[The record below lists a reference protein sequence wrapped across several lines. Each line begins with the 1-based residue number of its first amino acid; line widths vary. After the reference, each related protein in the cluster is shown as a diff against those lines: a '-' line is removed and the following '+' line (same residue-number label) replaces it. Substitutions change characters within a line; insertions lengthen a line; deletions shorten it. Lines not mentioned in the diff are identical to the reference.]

1 MSATFGSEASFSEEM
16 KTEPSYEVAKPAQRR
31 NMPAMRPLALFLALV
46 TTAVAQSEDTK
57 PPPPKPG
64 EGPSQ
69 RDGERRGPPG
79 MMPGMGG
86 GKPSRGFD
94 GFEKLSE
101 AERGKVRAA
110 FEKAWQRPE
119 VIASRDVAMKANEEL
134 RNTLHKALKEIDPE
148 VVGILEKI
156 KPPFPM
162 DQRGLPEMPK
172 PDSPEFGRMAA
183 IRLGAEMMS
192 VSKPERREETRR
204 FHDRIVQLPRV
215 KEALEKLEQLP
226 PDQRMEAFKKLRDT
240 YREVAGQEF
249 MKFREKSESKDG
261 RDGFRRSPEDGKAE
275 PEKKE
280 DVPPTKLH

>member
-1 MSATFGSEASFSEEM
+1 MSATFGDEVGFNEEM
-16 KTEPSYEVAKPAQRR
+16 KTEPSYKVAKPMQRR
-31 NMPAMRPLALFLALV
+31 NMPVMRPLALFLALV
-46 TTAVAQSEDTK
+46 STAVAQSDSPQ
-57 PPPPKPG
+57 PPLPKPG
-64 EGPSQ
+64 EGPPH

-79 MMPGMGG
+79 MIPGMG

-119 VIASRDVAMKANEEL
+119 VIASRDEAMKANEDL
-134 RNTLHKALKEIDPE
+134 RHTLHKALKEIDPE

-183 IRLGAEMMS
+183 IRLGAEMLS

-204 FHDRIVQLPRV
+204 FHDRILQFPRV
-215 KEALEKLEQLP
+215 KDALGKLEQLP
-226 PDQRMEAFKKLRDT
+226 PEQRMAAFQRLRDV
-240 YREVAGQEF
+240 YREVAGEEF
-249 MKFREKSESKDG
+249 KKVREKFDG
-261 RDGFRRSPEDGKAE
+261 KEGGSGGFRRPPTEGGHPPEA
-275 PEKKE
+275 EKK
-280 DVPPTKLH
+280 

>member
-1 MSATFGSEASFSEEM
+1 VSATFGFEASFSEEM
-16 KTEPSYEVAKPAQRR
+16 KTEPCYEVAKPAQRR
-31 NMPAMRPLALFLALV
+31 NMPVMRPLALFLALV

-64 EGPSQ
+64 EGPSF

-79 MMPGMGG
+79 MIPGMG

-119 VIASRDVAMKANEEL
+119 VIASRDEAMKANEEL

-204 FHDRIVQLPRV
+204 FHDRIMQFPRL
-215 KEALEKLEQLP
+215 KEALEKLEQMP
-226 PDQRMEAFKKLRDT
+226 PDQRMAAFQRLRDV
-240 YREVAGQEF
+240 YREVAGEEF
-249 MKFREKSESKDG
+249 KKLREKFDG
-261 RDGFRRSPEDGKAE
+261 KEGGSGGFRRPPTEGGNPPE
-275 PEKKE
+275 PEKK
-280 DVPPTKLH
+280 

>member
-1 MSATFGSEASFSEEM
+1 M
-16 KTEPSYEVAKPAQRR
+16 KTEPSYKVAKPMQRR
-31 NMPAMRPLALFLALV
+31 NMPVMRPLALFLALV
-46 TTAVAQSEDTK
+46 STSVAQSDSPK
-57 PPPPKPG
+57 PPLPKPG
-64 EGPSQ
+64 EGPPH

-79 MMPGMGG
+79 MIPGMG

-119 VIASRDVAMKANEEL
+119 VIASRDEAMKANEDL
-134 RNTLHKALKEIDPE
+134 RHTLHKALKEIDPE

-204 FHDRIVQLPRV
+204 FHDRILQFPRV
-215 KEALEKLEQLP
+215 KEALGKLEQLP
-226 PDQRMEAFKKLRDT
+226 PDQRMAAFQRLRDV
-240 YREVAGQEF
+240 YREVAGEEF
-249 MKFREKSESKDG
+249 KKVREKFDG
-261 RDGFRRSPEDGKAE
+261 KEGGIGGFRRPPTEGGHPPEA
-275 PEKKE
+275 EKK
-280 DVPPTKLH
+280 